1 MSLRRTVFAFAARQ
15 VSPSAMARHFAVGV
29 FLVAFMAFFARFL
42 CSQVLPIDP
51 SCTPDRWRW
60 DSTCDP
66 AIWTVSGLTD
76 LFAIAALAIGLF
88 LIVPAMIS
96 AQLGQERRS
105 GTLEQLRSSPA
116 SSYALIGGFILGAPV
131 RVYLMLAAPLLY
143 HIAYGALGG
152 LSIAA
157 LVGSVFVLALG
168 SVVLSMVAVVAALGP
183 RRSDVS
189 SMQPLSLAAIIGC
202 LGLTALGM
210 SCALEL
216 QLTGLSL
223 LHPLGALASTLFVDD
238 NVFRHVFAASN
249 GFTRGGEPSVQASLA
264 TAPIFFAVIMVPIV
278 AILGGAALRRL
289 RDPELPLFSK
299 PLGIA
304 LFVVLLGAYLAPFAF
319 PTIGTGEGLVYF
331 CGFGSALLPV
341 VLVLAQLMTP
351 SAERWAI
358 GLHQPSSLFS
368 DARGPFAAVFVM
380 TLLFVT
386 ANALSFGLTGPSFL
400 SVSAM
405 WGLYLALTAPI
416 FFLYRATT
424 HAGGLFLFGYA
435 AWMLLQL
442 IGMGTFD
449 ATTRGH
455 NPIAQVV
462 CITSVALGVC
472 VPAWL
477 QFRQM
482 QLRSTLRAA

>member
-15 VSPSAMARHFAVGV
+15 VSPSAVARHIAIGA

-51 SCTPDRWRW
+51 SCSPDRWRW

-76 LFAIAALAIGLF
+76 LFAVASLAIGLF

-116 SSYALIGGFILGAPV
+116 SSQALIGGFILGAPA
-131 RVYLMLAAPLLY
+131 RVYLMLAAPLAY
-143 HIAYGALGG
+143 HVAYGALGG
-152 LSIAA
+152 LSLTA

-168 SVVLSMVAVVAALGP
+168 SLVLSMLAVVAALGP

-249 GFTRGGEPSVQASLA
+249 AYSRGGEPAIQESLA

-299 PLGIA
+299 PLGVA
-304 LFVVLLGAYLAPFAF
+304 LFVVLLGAYFAPFLH
-319 PTIGTGEGLVYF
+319 PSLGGEGLVYF

-380 TLLFVT
+380 VLLFVT
-386 ANALSFGLTGPSFL
+386 ATSVSFGLSGPAFIG
-400 SVSAM
+400 VSAV

-424 HAGGLFLFGYA
+424 HAGGLFLFGYS

-442 IGMGTFD
+442 VGMGTFD
-449 ATTRGH
+449 ATSRGH

-462 CITSVALGVC
+462 CITSIAFGLG

-482 QLRSTLRAA
+482 QLRSKLRAA